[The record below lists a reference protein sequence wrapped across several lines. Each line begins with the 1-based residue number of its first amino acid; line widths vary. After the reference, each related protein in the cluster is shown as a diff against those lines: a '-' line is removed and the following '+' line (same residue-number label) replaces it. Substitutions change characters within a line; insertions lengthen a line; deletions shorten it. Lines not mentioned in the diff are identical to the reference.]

1 MSLLEIHEP
10 GETPLPHAGEASLAV
25 GIDLGTTNSVVA
37 IAREGIPAALHDE
50 TGKALVPSVVAYP
63 DAGGVLVGEEARL
76 LMAHEPRNTVASI
89 KRLMGRGAADLHA
102 VAGVLPYEIEPGS
115 GQTDMVKLRIGGKA
129 RSPVEISAEILKAL
143 RARAEAALDKPVE
156 RAVITVPAYFDDA
169 ARTATR
175 DAARVAGLEVL
186 RLVNEPTAAAL
197 AYGLDKGSEG
207 LYAVYDLGGGT
218 FDFSLLRLEK
228 GVFQVLATGG
238 DAALGGDDFD
248 RAIAERML
256 AERKTDGIADQID
269 EAAVKTALALAR
281 QMKEQLSDRDQ
292 TSGRLELAGV
302 PSFHALTRADFEA
315 MIATYIARTLDIARN
330 VLIDADTTVS
340 DVQGVVLV
348 GGSTRLPLVR
358 AEVAAMIG
366 KPALTD
372 IDPDEVVA
380 LGAALQAEALTG
392 GGDTLLLDVTPL
404 SLGLE
409 TMGGIVE
416 KVVPRN
422 TPIPVQLAQDFT
434 TYQDG
439 QTAMAIHVVQGE
451 REMVADCRSLAR
463 FELSGIP
470 PMTAGAARIRVSF
483 AVDAD
488 GLLAVSAEE
497 RTTGVA
503 QRIEVKPSYGLS
515 HEEMADMLYDSLE
528 HAEADVAQRLLTE
541 ARVEAKRSLL
551 ALDAAL
557 AKDGALLNAEERAA
571 VDEGRNRLEAAI
583 AGDDRDA
590 INAAAEALETLSKP
604 FAFILKDGSRKE
616 VDAPI
621 GLSVLEIAHRN
632 HVEIEG
638 ACEGSLACSTCHV
651 VVEKEWFDK
660 LAPASEDEEDML
672 DLAFGLTH
680 TSRLGCQILMSDA
693 LDGLVVRLPAATRN
707 MMVDK

>member
-1 MSLLEIHEP
+1 MTLLEIHEP
-10 GETPLPHAGEASLAV
+10 GETPLPHAGEGSLAV

-37 IAREGIPAALHDE
+37 IARDGKPAALHDE
-50 TGKALVPSVVAYP
+50 AGRAMVPSVVAYP
-63 DAGGVLVGEEARL
+63 SAGGVLVGDAARL
-76 LMAHEPRNTVASI
+76 LMAEQPRAVVASV
-89 KRLMGRGAADLHA
+89 KRLMGRGAADLQA

-115 GQTDMVKLRIGGKA
+115 GETDMVKLRVGGKA
-129 RSPVEISAEILKAL
+129 RSPVEISAEILKTL
-143 RARAEAALDKPVE
+143 RRRAEDALEKAVE

-197 AYGLDKGSEG
+197 AYGLDKGAEG

-248 RAIAERML
+248 RAIAERLL
-256 AERKTDGIADQID
+256 AERKKDGLVDRLD

-281 QMKEQLSDRDQ
+281 QMKEQLSERDQ
-292 TSGRLELAGV
+292 TSGRLEIAGV
-302 PSFHALTRADFEA
+302 PSFHALTRPEFET
-315 MIATYIARTLDIARN
+315 MIGHHVARTLDIARH
-330 VLIDADTTVS
+330 VLADAAMAAP

-348 GGSTRLPLVR
+348 GGSTRVPLVR
-358 AEVAAMIG
+358 AEVARLIG
-366 KPALTD
+366 KPPLTD

-392 GGDTLLLDVTPL
+392 GSDTLLLDVTPL

-422 TPIPVQLAQDFT
+422 TPIPMQLAQDFT

-488 GLLAVSAEE
+488 GLLTVSAEE
-497 RTTGVA
+497 RTTGTA

-515 HEEMADMLYDSLE
+515 HEDMADMLYDSLE
-528 HAEADVAQRLLTE
+528 NAEADMTQRLLTE
-541 ARVEAKRSLL
+541 ARVEGRRNLL

-557 AKDGALLNAEERAA
+557 TKDGALLDAAERAA
-571 VDEGRNRLEAAI
+571 LDAGRTRLETAI
-583 AGDDRDA
+583 AGDDREE
-590 INAAAEALETLSKP
+590 INAAAEALESLSKP
-604 FAFILKDGSRKE
+604 FAERRMDRGIREAL
-616 VDAPI
+616 A
-621 GLSVLEIAHRN
+621 GLSVKELE
-632 HVEIEG
+632 
-638 ACEGSLACSTCHV
+638 
-651 VVEKEWFDK
+651 
-660 LAPASEDEEDML
+660 
-672 DLAFGLTH
+672 
-680 TSRLGCQILMSDA
+680 SRVGE
-693 LDGLVVRLPAATRN
+693 
-707 MMVDK
+707 

>member
-1 MSLLEIHEP
+1 MTLLEIHEP
-10 GETPLPHAGEASLAV
+10 GETPLPHAGEGSLAV

-37 IAREGIPAALHDE
+37 IAREGKPAALHDE
-50 TGKALVPSVVAYP
+50 TGKAMVPSVVAYP
-63 DAGGVLVGEEARL
+63 STGGVLVGDEARL
-76 LMAHEPRNTVASI
+76 LLTHEPKNVVASV

-115 GQTDMVKLRIGGKA
+115 GETDMVKLRIAGRA

-143 RARAEAALDKPVE
+143 RKRAEAALDKPVE

-238 DAALGGDDFD
+238 DTALGGDDFD

-256 AERKTDGIADQID
+256 AERKKDGLDDQVD
-269 EAAVKTALALAR
+269 EAAVKAALALAR
-281 QMKEQLSDRDQ
+281 HMKEQLSDRDQ
-292 TSGRLELAGV
+292 TSGRLELLGV
-302 PSFHALTRADFEA
+302 PSFHALTRAEFEA
-315 MIATYIARTLDIARN
+315 MIAAYVKRTVDIARH
-330 VLIDADTTVS
+330 VLGDADMTAAE
-340 DVQGVVLV
+340 VQGVVLV
-348 GGSTRLPLVR
+348 GGSTRVPLVR
-358 AEVAAMIG
+358 AEVAKMLG
-366 KPALTD
+366 KPPLTD

-392 GGDTLLLDVTPL
+392 GGDTLLLDVAPL

-422 TPIPVQLAQDFT
+422 TPIPVQLGQDFT

-463 FELSGIP
+463 FELLGIP

-488 GLLAVSAEE
+488 GLLTVSAEE
-497 RTTGVA
+497 RTTGVQ

-515 HEEMADMLYDSLE
+515 HDDMADMLYDSLE
-528 HAEADVAQRLLTE
+528 NAEADMTARLLTE
-541 ARVEAKRSLL
+541 AKVEGRRNLL

-557 AKDGALLNAEERAA
+557 AKDGALLDGAERAEL
-571 VDEGRNRLEAAI
+571 DQGRARLETAI
-583 AGDDRDA
+583 AGEDRDE

-604 FAFILKDGSRKE
+604 FAERRMDRGIREALSGKSVNELESRVGE
-616 VDAPI
+616 
-621 GLSVLEIAHRN
+621 
-632 HVEIEG
+632 
-638 ACEGSLACSTCHV
+638 
-651 VVEKEWFDK
+651 
-660 LAPASEDEEDML
+660 
-672 DLAFGLTH
+672 
-680 TSRLGCQILMSDA
+680 
-693 LDGLVVRLPAATRN
+693 
-707 MMVDK
+707 

>member
-1 MSLLEIHEP
+1 VSLLEIHEP
-10 GETPLPHAGEASLAV
+10 GETPLPHAGEGALAV

-37 IAREGIPAALHDE
+37 ISRDGKPAALHDD

-63 DAGGVLVGEEARL
+63 AAGGVVVGEEARL
-76 LMAHEPRNTVASI
+76 LTAHEPRNVVASI

-102 VAGVLPYEIEPGS
+102 VAGVLPYEVEPGT
-115 GQTDMVKLRIGGKA
+115 GKTDMVKLRIGGKA

-143 RARAEAALDKPVE
+143 RARAEAALEKPVE

-238 DAALGGDDFD
+238 DTALGGDDFD
-248 RAIAERML
+248 RAIAELML
-256 AERKTDGIADQID
+256 AERRTDGLADVVD
-269 EAAVKTALALAR
+269 EGAVKAALALAR
-281 QMKEQLSDRDQ
+281 VMKEQLSDRDQ

-302 PSFHALTRADFEA
+302 PSFHALTRAAFDA
-315 MIATYIARTLDIARN
+315 MIAAAVKRTVDIARG
-330 VLIDADTTVS
+330 VLADAGMKIDEIN
-340 DVQGVVLV
+340 GVVLV
-348 GGSTRLPLVR
+348 GGSTCVPLVR
-358 AEVAAMIG
+358 AEVAALIG
-366 KPALTD
+366 KPPLTD

-392 GGDTLLLDVTPL
+392 GSETLLLDVTPL

-409 TMGGIVE
+409 TMGGLVE

-422 TPIPVQLAQDFT
+422 TPIPVQLAQEFT

-439 QTAMAIHVVQGE
+439 QSAMAIHVVQGE
-451 REMVADCRSLAR
+451 REMVDDCRSLAR
-463 FELSGIP
+463 FELAGIP
-470 PMTAGAARIRVSF
+470 PMVAGAARIRVTF

-488 GLLAVSAEE
+488 GLLTVSAEE

-515 HEEMADMLYDSLE
+515 HDDMADMLYDSLDN
-528 HAEADVAQRLLTE
+528 AEQDVARRLIAE
-541 ARVEAKRSLL
+541 ARVEAQRGLL

-557 AKDGALLNAEERAA
+557 EKDAALLTPAERGEIDAARA
-571 VDEGRNRLEAAI
+571 RLLAAI
-583 AGDDRDA
+583 GAEDRDA
-590 INAAAEALETLSKP
+590 ITAAAEALETLSKP
-604 FAFILKDGSRKE
+604 FAERRMDRGIREALSGMSVSDLESRVGE
-616 VDAPI
+616 
-621 GLSVLEIAHRN
+621 
-632 HVEIEG
+632 
-638 ACEGSLACSTCHV
+638 
-651 VVEKEWFDK
+651 
-660 LAPASEDEEDML
+660 
-672 DLAFGLTH
+672 
-680 TSRLGCQILMSDA
+680 
-693 LDGLVVRLPAATRN
+693 
-707 MMVDK
+707 

>member
-1 MSLLEIHEP
+1 
-10 GETPLPHAGEASLAV
+10 V
-25 GIDLGTTNSVVA
+25 
-37 IAREGIPAALHDE
+37 
-50 TGKALVPSVVAYP
+50 
-63 DAGGVLVGEEARL
+63 
-76 LMAHEPRNTVASI
+76 VASI
-89 KRLMGRGAADLHA
+89 KRLMGRGATDLHA
-102 VAGVLPYEIEPGS
+102 IAGVLPYEIEPGT
-115 GQTDMVKLRIGGKA
+115 GQTDMVKLRIAGRA
-129 RSPVEISAEILKAL
+129 RSPVEISAEILRAL
-143 RARAEAALDKPVE
+143 RKRAEEALDKPVE

-238 DAALGGDDFD
+238 DTALGGDDFD

-256 AERKTDGIADQID
+256 AERKQDGLADQVD
-269 EAAVKTALALAR
+269 EAAVKTALALGR
-281 QMKEQLSDRDQ
+281 QMKEQLSSRDQ
-292 TSGRLELAGV
+292 TSGRLEIAGV
-302 PSFHALTRADFEA
+302 PSFHSLTRPEFEA
-315 MIATYIARTLDIARN
+315 MVASYVKRTLDIARH
-330 VLIDADTTVS
+330 VLGDAGMQAS

-348 GGSTRLPLVR
+348 GGSTRVPLVR
-358 AEVAAMIG
+358 AGVARLIG
-366 KPALTD
+366 KPPLTD

-392 GGDTLLLDVTPL
+392 GSDTLLLDVTPL

-463 FELSGIP
+463 FELLGIP

-497 RTTGVA
+497 RTTGTA
-503 QRIEVKPSYGLS
+503 QRVEVKPSYGLS
-515 HEEMADMLYDSLE
+515 HEDMADMLYDSLE
-528 HAEADVAQRLLTE
+528 HAEADMAQR
-541 ARVEAKRSLL
+541 
-551 ALDAAL
+551 
-557 AKDGALLNAEERAA
+557 
-571 VDEGRNRLEAAI
+571 
-583 AGDDRDA
+583 
-590 INAAAEALETLSKP
+590 
-604 FAFILKDGSRKE
+604 
-616 VDAPI
+616 
-621 GLSVLEIAHRN
+621 
-632 HVEIEG
+632 
-638 ACEGSLACSTCHV
+638 
-651 VVEKEWFDK
+651 
-660 LAPASEDEEDML
+660 
-672 DLAFGLTH
+672 
-680 TSRLGCQILMSDA
+680 
-693 LDGLVVRLPAATRN
+693 
-707 MMVDK
+707 

>member
-1 MSLLEIHEP
+1 M
-10 GETPLPHAGEASLAV
+10 
-25 GIDLGTTNSVVA
+25 
-37 IAREGIPAALHDE
+37 
-50 TGKALVPSVVAYP
+50 
-63 DAGGVLVGEEARL
+63 
-76 LMAHEPRNTVASI
+76 
-89 KRLMGRGAADLHA
+89 
-102 VAGVLPYEIEPGS
+102 
-115 GQTDMVKLRIGGKA
+115 
-129 RSPVEISAEILKAL
+129 
-143 RARAEAALDKPVE
+143 
-156 RAVITVPAYFDDA
+156 
-169 ARTATR
+169 
-175 DAARVAGLEVL
+175 L

-256 AERKTDGIADQID
+256 DERKRDGIADQVD
-269 EAAVKTALALAR
+269 ESAVKTTLALAR
-281 QMKEQLSDRDQ
+281 LMKEQLSERDQ
-292 TSGRLELAGV
+292 TSGRLELAGA
-302 PSFHALTRADFEA
+302 PSFHALSRTDFEA
-315 MIATYIARTLDIARN
+315 MIAGPIARTLGIAAN
-330 VLIDADTTVS
+330 VLTDAGMTAS

-358 AEVAAMIG
+358 AEVAGMIG

-422 TPIPVQLAQDFT
+422 TPIPVQLAQEFT

-451 REMVADCRSLAR
+451 REMVTDCRSLAR

-515 HEEMADMLYDSLE
+515 HDDMADMLYDSLDN
-528 HAEADVAQRLLTE
+528 AEADMAQRLLVE
-541 ARVEAKRSLL
+541 ARVEARRNLL

-557 AKDGALLNAEERAA
+557 AKDGALLTGEERAA
-571 VDEGRNRLEAAI
+571 IDQGRVRLEAAI

-604 FAFILKDGSRKE
+604 FAERRMDRGIREAL
-616 VDAPI
+616 A
-621 GLSVLEIAHRN
+621 GLSVGELE
-632 HVEIEG
+632 
-638 ACEGSLACSTCHV
+638 
-651 VVEKEWFDK
+651 
-660 LAPASEDEEDML
+660 
-672 DLAFGLTH
+672 
-680 TSRLGCQILMSDA
+680 SRVGE
-693 LDGLVVRLPAATRN
+693 
-707 MMVDK
+707 

>member
-37 IAREGIPAALHDE
+37 IARDGVPAALHDDS
-50 TGKALVPSVVAYP
+50 GNALVPSVVAYP
-63 DAGGVLVGEEARL
+63 DTGGVLVGEEARL
-76 LMAHEPRNTVASI
+76 LMAREPRNAVASI
-89 KRLMGRGAADLHA
+89 KRLMGRGAGDLHA

-143 RARAEAALDKPVE
+143 RARAESALDKPVE

-248 RAIAERML
+248 RAIAERL
-256 AERKTDGIADQID
+256 LDERKRDGIADRVD
-269 EAAVKTALALAR
+269 EAAVKTALALGR
-281 QMKEQLSDRDQ
+281 QMKEQLSGRDH
-292 TSGRLELAGV
+292 TSGRLELAGT
-302 PSFHALTRADFEA
+302 PSFHSLARAEFET
-315 MIATYIARTLDIARN
+315 MIASHISRTLDIASN
-330 VLIDADTTVS
+330 VLADAGMAAA

-358 AEVAAMIG
+358 AEVAGMIG

-392 GGDTLLLDVTPL
+392 GGDTLLLDITPL

-422 TPIPVQLAQDFT
+422 TPIPVQLAQEFT
-434 TYQDG
+434 TYEDG

-470 PMTAGAARIRVSF
+470 PMTAGAARIRISF

-515 HEEMADMLYDSLE
+515 HDDMADMLYDSLE
-528 HAEADVAQRLLTE
+528 HAEADVTQRLLVE
-541 ARVEAKRSLL
+541 ARVEARRNLL
-551 ALDAAL
+551 ALEAAL
-557 AKDGALLNAEERAA
+557 AKDGSLLAAAERATLDA
-571 VDEGRNRLEAAI
+571 ARSHLEAAVS
-583 AGDDRDA
+583 GEDRDA
-590 INAAAEALETLSKP
+590 INAAADALEGLSKP
-604 FAFILKDGSRKE
+604 FAERRMDLGIREAL
-616 VDAPI
+616 A
-621 GLSVLEIAHRN
+621 GLSVGELE
-632 HVEIEG
+632 
-638 ACEGSLACSTCHV
+638 
-651 VVEKEWFDK
+651 
-660 LAPASEDEEDML
+660 
-672 DLAFGLTH
+672 
-680 TSRLGCQILMSDA
+680 SRVGE
-693 LDGLVVRLPAATRN
+693 
-707 MMVDK
+707 

>member
-1 MSLLEIHEP
+1 M
-10 GETPLPHAGEASLAV
+10 
-25 GIDLGTTNSVVA
+25 
-37 IAREGIPAALHDE
+37 ARA
-50 TGKALVPSVVAYP
+50 
-63 DAGGVLVGEEARL
+63 
-76 LMAHEPRNTVASI
+76 PRNTVASV

-102 VAGVLPYEIEPGS
+102 VAGVLPYEVEPGT
-115 GQTDMVKLRIGGKA
+115 GETDMVKLRIGGRP

-143 RARAEAALDKPVE
+143 RARAEAALEKPVE

-238 DAALGGDDFD
+238 DTALGGDDFD
-248 RAIAERML
+248 RVLAERML
-256 AERKTDGIADQID
+256 AERKRDGIADLVD
-269 EAAVKTALALAR
+269 ESAVKTALALAR
-281 QMKEQLSDRDQ
+281 QMKEQLSDRDK
-292 TSGRLELAGV
+292 TSGRLELGGT
-302 PSFHALTRADFEA
+302 PSFHAVTRDEFEA
-315 MIATYIARTLDIARN
+315 AIAAFVKRTIEIARH
-330 VLIDADTTVS
+330 VLVDAGMTAS
-340 DVQGVVLV
+340 EIEGVVLV
-348 GGSTRLPLVR
+348 GGSTRVPSVR
-358 AEVAAMIG
+358 SAVATMIG
-366 KPALTD
+366 KAPLTD

-392 GGDTLLLDVTPL
+392 GSDTLLLDVTPL

-409 TMGGIVE
+409 TMGGLVE

-422 TPIPVQLAQDFT
+422 TPIPVQLAQEFT

-439 QTAMAIHVVQGE
+439 QDAMAIHIVQGE
-451 REMVADCRSLAR
+451 REMVDDCRSLAR

-488 GLLAVSAEE
+488 GLLTVSAEE

-503 QRIEVKPSYGLS
+503 QRIEVRPSYGLS
-515 HEEMADMLYDSLE
+515 HDDMADMLYDSLDN
-528 HAEADVAQRLLTE
+528 AEEDMTRRLLAE
-541 ARVEAKRSLL
+541 ARVEARRSLL

-557 AKDGALLNAEERAA
+557 AKDGALLS
-571 VDEGRNRLEAAI
+571 VDERGAMDAARMRLETAV
-583 AGDDRDA
+583 AGEAREE

-604 FAFILKDGSRKE
+604 FAERRMDRGIREALS
-616 VDAPI
+616 
-621 GLSVLEIAHRN
+621 GLS
-632 HVEIEG
+632 
-638 ACEGSLACSTCHV
+638 
-651 VVEKEWFDK
+651 
-660 LAPASEDEEDML
+660 
-672 DLAFGLTH
+672 
-680 TSRLGCQILMSDA
+680 MSD
-693 LDGLVVRLPAATRN
+693 LERRVGE
-707 MMVDK
+707 

>member
-1 MSLLEIHEP
+1 MTLLEIHEP
-10 GETPLPHAGEASLAV
+10 GETPLPHAGEGTLAV

-37 IAREGIPAALHDE
+37 IAREGKPAALHDE
-50 TGKALVPSVVAYP
+50 TGRALVPSVVAYP
-63 DAGGVLVGEEARL
+63 AAGGIRVGEEARL
-76 LMAHEPRNTVASI
+76 LMAKEPRNVVASV

-115 GQTDMVKLRIGGKA
+115 GETDMVKLRIAGKP

-143 RARAEAALDKPVE
+143 RARAESALDKSVE

-238 DAALGGDDFD
+238 DTALGGDDFD
-248 RAIAERML
+248 RALAERML
-256 AERKTDGIADQID
+256 AERKRDGIADQVD
-269 EAAVKTALALAR
+269 EGAVKAALALAR
-281 QMKEQLSDRDQ
+281 QMKEQLSDREK
-292 TSGRLELAGV
+292 TSGRLELGAV
-302 PSFHALTRADFEA
+302 PSFHAITRAEFEA
-315 MIATYIARTLDIARN
+315 MIDRLVKRTTEIARH
-330 VLIDADTTVS
+330 VLVDAGMTAGEIH
-340 DVQGVVLV
+340 GVVLV
-348 GGSTRLPLVR
+348 GGSTRVPLVR
-358 AEVAAMIG
+358 RCVAEMIG
-366 KPALTD
+366 KPPLID

-380 LGAALQAEALTG
+380 LGAALQAEALTSG
-392 GGDTLLLDVTPL
+392 SDTLLLDVTPL

-409 TMGGIVE
+409 TMGELVE

-422 TPIPVQLAQDFT
+422 TPIPVQLAQEFT

-463 FELSGIP
+463 FELTGIP
-470 PMTAGAARIRVSF
+470 PMTAGAARIRVTF

-488 GLLAVSAEE
+488 GLLTVSAQE

-515 HEEMADMLYDSLE
+515 HDDMADMLYDSLE
-528 HAEADVAQRLLTE
+528 HAEEDMTQRLLTE
-541 ARVEAKRSLL
+541 ARVEARRSLL
-551 ALDAAL
+551 ALDTAL
-557 AKDGALLNAEERAA
+557 AKDGALLSAEERGTM
-571 VDEGRNRLEAAI
+571 DEARRRLETAT
-583 AGDDRDA
+583 AGEDRDE
-590 INAAAEALETLSKP
+590 INAAAEALEALSKP
-604 FAFILKDGSRKE
+604 FAERRMDRGIREALS
-616 VDAPI
+616 
-621 GLSVLEIAHRN
+621 GLS
-632 HVEIEG
+632 
-638 ACEGSLACSTCHV
+638 
-651 VVEKEWFDK
+651 
-660 LAPASEDEEDML
+660 
-672 DLAFGLTH
+672 
-680 TSRLGCQILMSDA
+680 MSD
-693 LDGLVVRLPAATRN
+693 LERRVGE
-707 MMVDK
+707 

>member
-1 MSLLEIHEP
+1 MTLLEIHEP
-10 GETPLPHAGEASLAV
+10 GETPLPHAGEGSLAV

-37 IAREGIPAALHDE
+37 IARDGKPAALHDE
-50 TGKALVPSVVAYP
+50 SGRALVPSVVAYP
-63 DAGGVLVGEEARL
+63 ASGGVLVGDEARL
-76 LMAHEPRNTVASI
+76 LTVREPRNVIASV

-102 VAGVLPYEIEPGS
+102 VAGVLPYEIEPGT

-143 RARAEAALDKPVE
+143 RARAEAALEKPVE

-238 DAALGGDDFD
+238 DSALGGDDFD
-248 RAIAERML
+248 RAVAERL
-256 AERKTDGIADQID
+256 LGERKKDGLGDQVD
-269 EAAVKTALALAR
+269 EAAVKTALALGR

-292 TSGRLELAGV
+292 TSGRLEIAGV
-302 PSFHALTRADFEA
+302 PSFHALSRAEFEA
-315 MIATYIARTLDIARN
+315 MIAAYIARTLDIARN
-330 VLIDADTTVS
+330 VLVDADIKPA

-348 GGSTRLPLVR
+348 GGSTRVPLAR
-358 AEVAAMIG
+358 AGVAGMIG

-392 GGDTLLLDVTPL
+392 GSDTLLLDVTPL

-488 GLLAVSAEE
+488 GLLTVSAEE

-515 HEEMADMLYDSLE
+515 HDDMADMLYDSLE
-528 HAEADVAQRLLTE
+528 NAEADMTQRLLTE
-541 ARVEAKRSLL
+541 ARVEARRSLL
-551 ALDAAL
+551 ALEAAL
-557 AKDGALLNAEERAA
+557 AKDGGLLNAEERAA
-571 VDEGRNRLEAAI
+571 IGAGRNRLEGAI
-583 AGDDRDA
+583 AGDSRDE
-590 INAAAEALETLSKP
+590 INAAAEALEALSKP
-604 FAFILKDGSRKE
+604 FAERRMDRGIREALAGMAVSD
-616 VDAPI
+616 
-621 GLSVLEIAHRN
+621 LEGR
-632 HVEIEG
+632 VGE
-638 ACEGSLACSTCHV
+638 
-651 VVEKEWFDK
+651 
-660 LAPASEDEEDML
+660 
-672 DLAFGLTH
+672 
-680 TSRLGCQILMSDA
+680 
-693 LDGLVVRLPAATRN
+693 
-707 MMVDK
+707 

>member
-1 MSLLEIHEP
+1 MTLLEIHEP
-10 GETPLPHAGEASLAV
+10 GETPLPHAGEGSLAV

-37 IAREGIPAALHDE
+37 IARDGKPAALHDE
-50 TGKALVPSVVAYP
+50 SGRALVPSVVAYP
-63 DAGGVLVGEEARL
+63 ASGGVLVGDEARL
-76 LMAHEPRNTVASI
+76 LTVQEPRNVIASV

-102 VAGVLPYEIEPGS
+102 VAGVLPYEIEPGT

-143 RARAEAALDKPVE
+143 RARAEAALEKPVE

-228 GVFQVLATGG
+228 GVFQVLAVGG

-248 RAIAERML
+248 RAIAERL
-256 AERKTDGIADQID
+256 LGERRKDGLGNQID
-269 EAAVKTALALAR
+269 ETAVKTALALGR

-292 TSGRLELAGV
+292 TSGRLEIAGV
-302 PSFHALTRADFEA
+302 PSFHSLSRAEFEA
-315 MIATYIARTLDIARN
+315 MIGGYIARTLDIARN
-330 VLIDADTTVS
+330 VLVDADTKPAE
-340 DVQGVVLV
+340 VQGVVLV
-348 GGSTRLPLVR
+348 GGSTRVPLAR
-358 AEVAAMIG
+358 AEVAGMIG
-366 KPALTD
+366 KAALTD

-392 GGDTLLLDVTPL
+392 GSGSDTLLLDVTPL

-422 TPIPVQLAQDFT
+422 TPIPVQLAQEFT

-488 GLLAVSAEE
+488 GLLTVSAEE

-515 HEEMADMLYDSLE
+515 HDDMADMLYDSLE
-528 HAEADVAQRLLTE
+528 HAEADMTERLLTE
-541 ARVEAKRSLL
+541 ARVEARRSLL
-551 ALDAAL
+551 ALEAAL
-557 AKDGALLNAEERAA
+557 AKDGVLLAADERAA
-571 VDEGRNRLEAAI
+571 IDAGRARVEGAM
-583 AGDDRDA
+583 AGDSRDE
-590 INAAAEALETLSKP
+590 INAAAEALEALSKP
-604 FAFILKDGSRKE
+604 FAERRMDRGIREALS
-616 VDAPI
+616 
-621 GLSVLEIAHRN
+621 GLSVKELE
-632 HVEIEG
+632 
-638 ACEGSLACSTCHV
+638 
-651 VVEKEWFDK
+651 
-660 LAPASEDEEDML
+660 
-672 DLAFGLTH
+672 
-680 TSRLGCQILMSDA
+680 
-693 LDGLVVRLPAATRN
+693 TR
-707 MMVDK
+707 VGE

>member
-10 GETPLPHAGEASLAV
+10 GETPLPHAGEGALAV

-37 IAREGIPAALHDE
+37 IARDGKPAALHDE

-63 DAGGVLVGEEARL
+63 SSGGVRVGDEARL
-76 LMAHEPRNTVASI
+76 LMTKEPKNVVASI
-89 KRLMGRGAADLHA
+89 KRLMGRGAGDLHS
-102 VAGVLPYEIEPGS
+102 VAGVLPYEIEPGN
-115 GQTDMVKLRIGGKA
+115 GETDMVKLRIGGKA

-143 RARAEAALDKPVE
+143 RQRAVAALEKPVE

-238 DAALGGDDFD
+238 DTALGGDDFD

-256 AERKTDGIADQID
+256 AERKKDGIADPVD
-269 EAAVKTALALAR
+269 EGAVKAALALAR
-281 QMKEQLSDRDQ
+281 TMKEQLSDREQ
-292 TSGRLELAGV
+292 TSGRLELFGV
-302 PSFHALTRADFEA
+302 PSFHALTREEFVG
-315 MIATYIARTLDIARN
+315 M
-330 VLIDADTTVS
+330 IDAYVAKTVKIVGQVLVDAKMTPA
-340 DVQGVVLV
+340 DVQGVVMV
-348 GGSTRLPLVR
+348 GGSTRVPHVR
-358 AEVAAMIG
+358 NWVEAVMN
-366 KPALTD
+366 KPPLTD

-392 GGDTLLLDVTPL
+392 GSDTLLLDVTPL

-409 TMGGIVE
+409 TMGELVE
-416 KVVPRN
+416 KIVPRN
-422 TPIPVQLAQDFT
+422 TPIPVQLAQEFT

-439 QTAMAIHVVQGE
+439 QSAMAIHVVQGE

-470 PMTAGAARIRVSF
+470 PMTAGAARIRVTF

-488 GLLAVSAEE
+488 GLLTVSAEE

-515 HEEMADMLYDSLE
+515 HEDMADMLYDSLE
-528 HAEADVAQRLLTE
+528 HAEDDMTRRLLTE
-541 ARVEAKRSLL
+541 ARVEANRSLL

-557 AKDGALLNAEERAA
+557 AKDGKLLSAEERAA
-571 VDEGRNRLEAAI
+571 LDAARSRLQAAVK
-583 AGDDRDA
+583 GEDRDE

-604 FAFILKDGSRKE
+604 FAERRMDRGIREALSGMSVKDLESR
-616 VDAPI
+616 VGQTPT
-621 GLSVLEIAHRN
+621 G
-632 HVEIEG
+632 EG
-638 ACEGSLACSTCHV
+638 
-651 VVEKEWFDK
+651 
-660 LAPASEDEEDML
+660 
-672 DLAFGLTH
+672 
-680 TSRLGCQILMSDA
+680 
-693 LDGLVVRLPAATRN
+693 
-707 MMVDK
+707 

>member
-10 GETPLPHAGEASLAV
+10 GETPLPHAGEASPAV

-37 IAREGIPAALHDE
+37 IAREGVPAALHDE

-63 DAGGVLVGEEARL
+63 DAGGVLVGEAARL
-76 LMAHEPRNTVASI
+76 LMASEPRNAVASI
-89 KRLMGRGAADLHA
+89 KRLMGRGADDVHA

-143 RARAEAALDKPVE
+143 RARAEAALDKTVE

-256 AERKTDGIADQID
+256 AERKHDGVADQVD
-269 EAAVKTALALAR
+269 EAAVKTVLALAR
-281 QMKEQLSDRDQ
+281 QMKEQLSERDQ
-292 TSGRLELAGV
+292 TSGRLELAGT
-302 PSFHALTRADFEA
+302 PSFHTLTRADFES
-315 MIATYIARTLDIARN
+315 MIAKPVGRTLDIAAN
-330 VLIDADTTVS
+330 VLADAGVAVS
-340 DVQGVVLV
+340 EVQGVVLV

-358 AEVAAMIG
+358 ARVAGMIG

-515 HEEMADMLYDSLE
+515 HDDMADMLYDSLE
-528 HAEADVAQRLLTE
+528 HAEADVTQRLLVE
-541 ARVEAKRSLL
+541 ARVEARRNLL
-551 ALDAAL
+551 ALEAAL
-557 AKDGALLNAEERAA
+557 AKDGALLAEDERAA
-571 VDEGRNRLEAAI
+571 IDKGRADLETAM
-583 AGDDRDA
+583 AGEDRDA

-604 FAFILKDGSRKE
+604 FAERRMDRGIR
-616 VDAPI
+616 DALA
-621 GLSVLEIAHRN
+621 GLSVGELE
-632 HVEIEG
+632 
-638 ACEGSLACSTCHV
+638 
-651 VVEKEWFDK
+651 
-660 LAPASEDEEDML
+660 
-672 DLAFGLTH
+672 
-680 TSRLGCQILMSDA
+680 SRVGE
-693 LDGLVVRLPAATRN
+693 
-707 MMVDK
+707 